1 MAIVN
6 VDYSEFETLKNRV
19 KELEETVKEKDKVI
33 ASLKD
38 GSRVIIRKE
47 LQIEYER
54 FSDPFRRMHDSAT
67 DPLYSQ
73 DEKPIRTVE
82 TSESYVGFEDVRLK
96 VEEHMKDEVKRSIQQ
111 RDESRARY
119 DSSVQKYNEKEKKL
133 DAKEQSLKDKYA
145 KKEADLISEYKEKGK
160 ALEADYLAKG
170 KAYKQQLDADY
181 KIYMKKA
188 GRLPYICESAKEA
201 LSLLNANRFFKPK
214 GVESILEKII
224 QKCEELANGQNTER
238 NQ

>member
-19 KELEETVKEKDKVI
+19 KELEETVKEKDKTI

-47 LQIEYER
+47 VQIEYER
-54 FSDPFRRMHDSAT
+54 FSEPFRRMHGIDK

-73 DEKPIRTVE
+73 DEKPRRTVE
-82 TSESYVGFEDVRLK
+82 TSESYLGFEDVRLK
-96 VEEHMKDEVKRSIQQ
+96 VEDKMKDEVNRSIKQ
-111 RDESRARY
+111 RDESREIY
-119 DSSVQKYNEKEKKL
+119 ESSVQEYKEKEKKL
-133 DAKEQSLKDKYA
+133 AYKEKSLDDEYA
-145 KKEADLISEYKEKGK
+145 KKEATLISEYKEKEK
-160 ALEADYLAKG
+160 ALEADYLEKG

-188 GRLPYICESAKEA
+188 GRLLSISDSAKEA

-214 GVESILEKII
+214 GVESILAQII
-224 QKCEELANGQNTER
+224 QKCEQ
-238 NQ
+238 

>member
-1 MAIVN
+1 MAVVN

-19 KELEETVKEKDKVI
+19 KELEETVKEKDKTI

-47 LQIEYER
+47 VQIEYET
-54 FSDPFRRMHDSAT
+54 FSEPFRRLRGIDK

-73 DEKPIRTVE
+73 DDKPRRTVE
-82 TSESYVGFEDVRLK
+82 TSESYLGFEDVRLK

-111 RDESRARY
+111 RDESRANY
-119 DSSVQKYNEKEKKL
+119 DSSVQRYNEKVKML
-133 DAKEQSLKDKYA
+133 DANEKSLKDKYA
-145 KKEADLISEYKEKGK
+145 QKEANLISEYKEKGK

-181 KIYMKKA
+181 NYYIKKA
-188 GRLPYICESAKEA
+188 GRLLSISDSAREA

-214 GVESILEKII
+214 GVESILSKII
-224 QKCEELANGQNTER
+224 QKCEG
-238 NQ
+238 

>member
-19 KELEETVKEKDKVI
+19 KELEETVKEKDKTI

-47 LQIEYER
+47 VQIEYER
-54 FSDPFRRMHDSAT
+54 FSDPFRRMGVIDN

-73 DEKPIRTVE
+73 DEKPRRTVE

-96 VEEHMKDEVKRSIQQ
+96 VEERMKDEVNRSIKQ
-111 RDESRARY
+111 RDESRANY
-119 DSSVQKYNEKEKKL
+119 DSSVQRYNEKEKKL
-133 DAKEQSLKDKYA
+133 DAKEKSLKDKYDQ
-145 KKEADLISEYKEKGK
+145 KVADLISEYKEKDK
-160 ALEADYLAKG
+160 ALEAEYLAKG

-181 KIYMKKA
+181 KISMKKA
-188 GRLPYICESAKEA
+188 NRLPSIKESAKEA

-214 GVESILEKII
+214 GVESILAKII
-224 QKCEELANGQNTER
+224 QKCEG
-238 NQ
+238 

>member
-19 KELEETVKEKDKVI
+19 KELEETVKEKDKTI

-47 LQIEYER
+47 VQIEYWS
-54 FSDPFRRMHDSAT
+54 FSETYRRMSGK

-73 DEKPIRTVE
+73 DDKPRRTVE

-96 VEEHMKDEVKRSIQQ
+96 VEERMKDEVNRSIKQ
-111 RDESRARY
+111 RDESRESY
-119 DSSVQKYNEKEKKL
+119 ESIVQRYNEKEKEL
-133 DAKEQSLKDKYA
+133 DDKEKSLKDEYA
-145 KKEADLISEYKEKGK
+145 QKEADLISEYKEKVK

-181 KIYMKKA
+181 KISMKKA
-188 GRLPYICESAKEA
+188 NRLPSIKESAKEV

-214 GVESILEKII
+214 GVESILAQII
-224 QKCEELANGQNTER
+224 QKCEQ
-238 NQ
+238 

>member
-19 KELEETVKEKDKVI
+19 KELEETVKEKDKTI

-47 LQIEYER
+47 VQIEYER
-54 FSDPFRRMHDSAT
+54 FSDPFRRMRGIDK

-73 DEKPIRTVE
+73 DDKPRRTVE
-82 TSESYVGFEDVRLK
+82 TSESYLGFEDVRLK
-96 VEEHMKDEVKRSIQQ
+96 VEERMKNEVNRSIQQ
-111 RDESRARY
+111 RDESRANY
-119 DSSVQKYNEKEKKL
+119 DSSVQRYKEKEKKL
-133 DAKEQSLKDKYA
+133 DDKEKSLEDKYA

-181 KIYMKKA
+181 NYYIKKA
-188 GRLPYICESAKEA
+188 GRLLSISDSAKEA

-214 GVESILEKII
+214 GVENILAKII
-224 QKCEELANGQNTER
+224 QKCED
-238 NQ
+238 

>member
-1 MAIVN
+1 MAVVN

-19 KELEETVKEKDKVI
+19 KELEETVKEKDKTI

-47 LQIEYER
+47 VQIEYES
-54 FSDPFRRMHDSAT
+54 FSDPFCRMRGSDK

-73 DEKPIRTVE
+73 DEKPRRTGE
-82 TSESYVGFEDVRLK
+82 TSESYLGFEDVRLK
-96 VEEHMKDEVKRSIQQ
+96 VEERMKDEVNRSIKQ
-111 RDESRARY
+111 RDESRASY
-119 DSSVQKYNEKEKKL
+119 ESSVQKYNEKEKKL
-133 DAKEQSLKDKYA
+133 DDKEKSLKDKYA
-145 KKEADLISEYKEKGK
+145 QKKADLISEYKEKGK

-188 GRLPYICESAKEA
+188 GRLPSINQSAKEA

-214 GVESILEKII
+214 GVESILAKII
-224 QKCEELANGQNTER
+224 QKCED
-238 NQ
+238 

>member
-19 KELEETVKEKDKVI
+19 KELEETVKEKDKTI

-47 LQIEYER
+47 VQIEYER
-54 FSDPFRRMHDSAT
+54 FRDPFRRMGVIDN

-73 DEKPIRTVE
+73 DEKPRRTVE

-96 VEEHMKDEVKRSIQQ
+96 VEERMKDEVNRSIKQ
-111 RDESRARY
+111 RDESRESYESTVQRY
-119 DSSVQKYNEKEKKL
+119 NKKEKKL
-133 DAKEQSLKDKYA
+133 DDKEKSLKDEYA
-145 KKEADLISEYKEKGK
+145 QKEADLISEYKEKGK

-181 KIYMKKA
+181 NNYIKKA
-188 GRLPYICESAKEA
+188 ARLPSINQSAKEA

-214 GVESILEKII
+214 GVESILAKII
-224 QKCEELANGQNTER
+224 QKCED
-238 NQ
+238 

>member
-19 KELEETVKEKDKVI
+19 KELEETVKEKDKTI

-47 LQIEYER
+47 VQIEYET
-54 FSDPFRRMHDSAT
+54 FSDPFLRMRGTDKDS
-67 DPLYSQ
+67 LYSQ
-73 DEKPIRTVE
+73 DEKPRRTVE

-111 RDESRARY
+111 RDESRASY
-119 DSSVQKYNEKEKKL
+119 DSSVQKYKEKEKKL
-133 DAKEQSLKDKYA
+133 DDKEKSLEDMYA
-145 KKEADLISEYKEKGK
+145 QKEADLISEYKEKGK

-188 GRLPYICESAKEA
+188 GRLPSISESAKEA

-224 QKCEELANGQNTER
+224 QKCEG
-238 NQ
+238 

>member
-19 KELEETVKEKDKVI
+19 KELEETVKEKDKTI

-47 LQIEYER
+47 VQIEYER
-54 FSDPFRRMHDSAT
+54 FSDSYRRMRGIDK

-73 DEKPIRTVE
+73 DEKPRRTVE
-82 TSESYVGFEDVRLK
+82 TSESYIGFEDVRLK
-96 VEEHMKDEVKRSIQQ
+96 VEERMKDEVNRSIQQ
-111 RDESRARY
+111 RDESRASY
-119 DSSVQKYNEKEKKL
+119 ESYVQRYNEKEKKL
-133 DAKEQSLKDKYA
+133 DAKKKSLEDMYA
-145 KKEADLISEYKEKGK
+145 QKEADLISEYKEKGK

-170 KAYKQQLDADY
+170 KAYKRQLEADY
-181 KIYMKKA
+181 NNYIKKA
-188 GRLPYICESAKEA
+188 ARLLFINKSAKEA

-214 GVESILEKII
+214 GVESILAKII
-224 QKCEELANGQNTER
+224 QKCED
-238 NQ
+238 

>member
-1 MAIVN
+1 MAVVN

-19 KELEETVKEKDKVI
+19 KELEESVKEKDKTI

-47 LQIEYER
+47 VQIECER
-54 FSDPFRRMHDSAT
+54 FSEPYRRMHGCAA

-73 DEKPIRTVE
+73 DEKPRRTVE

-111 RDESRARY
+111 RDESRANY
-119 DSSVQKYNEKEKKL
+119 DSSVQRYNEKEKKL
-133 DAKEQSLKDKYA
+133 DAKKKSLEDKYA
-145 KKEADLISEYKEKGK
+145 KKKADLISEYKEKGK

-170 KAYKQQLDADY
+170 KTYKQQLEIDY
-181 KIYMKKA
+181 NYYIKKA
-188 GRLPYICESAKEA
+188 GRLLSISDSAKEA
-201 LSLLNANRFFKPK
+201 LSRLNANRFFKPK
-214 GVESILEKII
+214 GVESILEQII
-224 QKCEELANGQNTER
+224 QKCEQ
-238 NQ
+238 